1 MSEESSRLSNSKL
14 STLPTPTYACSVPR
28 ESTASPLPR
37 GTSHSD
43 QDHQSAG
50 WLFGAERCWNKDLPR
65 DMANGERYP
74 VVDYRCSVCKGI
86 LTIMTE
92 HTYPSVRWGCEG
104 AGGQDQLL
112 FAQAGLSA
120 SSTVNMLCTVAG
132 WGSDE
137 VHVTQIILNLLRER
151 RALAVRWV

>member
-14 STLPTPTYACSVPR
+14 STLPTPTYACPVPR

-65 DMANGERYP
+65 DMANDERYP

-86 LTIMTE
+86 LTIDDDTSKGHRVPATEWLEPGLLSKIEPMARWRHRGYIHVLGLTRMTE
-92 HTYPSVRWGCEG
+92 HTYPSVR
-104 AGGQDQLL
+104 
-112 FAQAGLSA
+112 
-120 SSTVNMLCTVAG
+120 
-132 WGSDE
+132 
-137 VHVTQIILNLLRER
+137 
-151 RALAVRWV
+151 